1 MSNFLLI
8 GLIVVVWLV
17 VLAPLLLRSQKPIR
31 KAGEAFDDTRV
42 ILEGGSSVPMR
53 RRPRLGGDT
62 GEEDDTTTDR
72 EDEEYELEDS
82 PSIFRHRREDSDRDD
97 RGDRDNRDDRDD
109 REDRDVEDHTG
120 TGSTALSAVVAEAD
134 TATTVTA
141 GVAEPADETGDEV
154 DIDVHAE
161 VGVDEET
168 LNNTDV
174 RPDVEVIAEW
184 NAEDHY
190 ALDDSYN
197 APIDLMHHEERV
209 RAIADYRAAREAG
222 ATGGDH
228 AEDTTRS
235 HSPEEDNGELTQAD
249 MEFAARRRG
258 RGYYDPQAD
267 REFAHNQHIRRQRT
281 LLGLGVA
288 VVVTVILGFV
298 LGGGVWALPAVAVA
312 MTALYLVALRR
323 QVRAENELRA
333 RRIRRLR
340 RSRMGVR
347 SSGELPPR
355 LRHPGAVVLELDDE
369 SPDFEGLDTT
379 YLPVEDHDDGYGT
392 DRIRRVS

>member
-62 GEEDDTTTDR
+62 GEEDDSATDR

-82 PSIFRHRREDSDRDD
+82 PSIFRHRREDVREDEDQDD
-97 RGDRDNRDDRDD
+97 WDDRDD
-109 REDRDVEDHTG
+109 RNDDDRAVDDDTHTG
-120 TGSTALSAVVAEAD
+120 AGSTALSTVIAEAD
-134 TATTVTA
+134 TANAVTA
-141 GVAEPADETGDEV
+141 DAAEPVAEVDTDEDT
-154 DIDVHAE
+154 
-161 VGVDEET
+161 
-168 LNNTDV
+168 TDS
-174 RPDVEVIAEW
+174 PDVEVIAEW

-190 ALDDSYN
+190 ALDDSYT

-209 RAIADYRAAREAG
+209 RAIADYRATRAAG
-222 ATGGDH
+222 DPV
-228 AEDTTRS
+228 EDTDDETTGEPVGSRG
-235 HSPEEDNGELTQAD
+235 PEDEAGELTQAD

-288 VVVTVILGFV
+288 VVVTLILGFV
-298 LGGGVWALPAVAVA
+298 LGGGVWALPAIAVA

-333 RRIRRLR
+333 RRIRHLR

-355 LRHPGAVVLELDDE
+355 LRRPGAVVLELDDE

-379 YLPVEDHDDGYGT
+379 YLPVEDHDDGYRTGRT
-392 DRIRRVS
+392 RRVS

>member
-62 GEEDDTTTDR
+62 GEEDDTTDR

-82 PSIFRHRREDSDRDD
+82 PSIFRHRREDTREDSDRDD
-97 RGDRDNRDDRDD
+97 RADRDDRDD
-109 REDRDVEDHTG
+109 EDYTG
-120 TGSTALSAVVAEAD
+120 LGSTALSAVVAAAD
-134 TATTVTA
+134 TANTVTA
-141 GVAEPADETGDEV
+141 EVADPMPETGEKAEDAV

-161 VGVDEET
+161 VDVNEET
-168 LNNTDV
+168 ANNTNV
-174 RPDVEVIAEW
+174 SAGVEVIAEW

-190 ALDDSYN
+190 VLDDSYN

-209 RAIADYRAAREAG
+209 RAIADYRAARAADVNSG
-222 ATGGDH
+222 NGV
-228 AEDTTRS
+228 EDPTWS
-235 HSPEEDNGELTQAD
+235 HGPEDGNGELTQAD

-267 REFAHNQHIRRQRT
+267 QEFAHNQHIRRQRT

-288 VVVTVILGFV
+288 VVVTVTLGFI
-298 LGGGVWALPAVAVA
+298 LGGGAWALPTVAVA

-355 LRHPGAVVLELDDE
+355 LRRPGAVVLELDDE
-369 SPDFEGLDTT
+369 SPDFDGLDTT
-379 YLPVEDHDDGYGT
+379 YLPVEGHDDDYGT

>member
-82 PSIFRHRREDSDRDD
+82 PSIFRHRREGTREDSDRDD
-97 RGDRDNRDDRDD
+97 RDDRDNRDDEER
-109 REDRDVEDHTG
+109 TG
-120 TGSTALSAVVAEAD
+120 TGSTALSAVVAAAD

-141 GVAEPADETGDEV
+141 GVTEPAVETDDQAEDEV
-154 DIDVHAE
+154 EIDVHAE
-161 VGVDEET
+161 VDVDEET

-355 LRHPGAVVLELDDE
+355 LRRPGAVVLELDDE

>member
-62 GEEDDTTTDR
+62 GEDDDTTTDR

-82 PSIFRHRREDSDRDD
+82 PSIFRHRREGTREDSDRDD
-97 RGDRDNRDDRDD
+97 RDDRDNRDDEER
-109 REDRDVEDHTG
+109 TG
-120 TGSTALSAVVAEAD
+120 TGSTALSAVVAAAD

-141 GVAEPADETGDEV
+141 GVTEPAVETDDQAEDEV
-154 DIDVHAE
+154 EIDVHAE
-161 VGVDEET
+161 VDVDEET

>member
-1 MSNFLLI
+1 MSNILLI

-62 GEEDDTTTDR
+62 GEEDDTATDR

-82 PSIFRHRREDSDRDD
+82 PSIFRHRREDVREDSDQDD
-97 RGDRDNRDDRDD
+97 RDDRDD
-109 REDRDVEDHTG
+109 EERTG
-120 TGSTALSAVVAEAD
+120 AGSTALSVVGAEMD
-134 TATTVTA
+134 NATTLTIDE
-141 GVAEPADETGDEV
+141 AEPVADADGDE
-154 DIDVHAE
+154 DTIDNP
-161 VGVDEET
+161 G
-168 LNNTDV
+168 
-174 RPDVEVIAEW
+174 VEVIAEW

-209 RAIADYRAAREAG
+209 RAIADYRAARAAG
-222 ATGGDH
+222 DSADDTGGDITGDLMGSH
-228 AEDTTRS
+228 DPED
-235 HSPEEDNGELTQAD
+235 DAAELTQAD

-281 LLGLGVA
+281 LLGLGAA

-298 LGGGVWALPAVAVA
+298 LGGGAWALPAVAVA
-312 MTALYLVALRR
+312 MTVLYLVALRR

-333 RRIRRLR
+333 RRIRHLR

-355 LRHPGAVVLELDDE
+355 LRRPGAVVLELDDE

-379 YLPVEDHDDGYGT
+379 YLPVEGHDDGHGI
-392 DRIRRVS
+392 DHVRRVS